1 MSMFGQ
7 FDRGLDGLSRPA
19 RWGGMGGLFGGF
31 DRRFAAPPDAYE
43 DYFKA
48 YHMSRFSSR
57 ERKDVSYGGKIIM
70 PPSALATITDLEL
83 ESPWTFVL
91 RGTGR
96 SHTHRTHAGVIEF
109 IADEGKVYLP
119 SWMMRTLELQDG
131 DPIHIQGTR
140 LPKGKFVKL
149 QPQTVDFLEISDPK
163 AVLEQALRNYPTLT
177 RGDIIE
183 INYNCLTFEILIME
197 VQPDAEGI
205 SIIETDLEVDFAPPV
220 GYVEPTPAPRQAPAT
235 MASKLHID
243 QNKHD
248 LILPARGSAG
258 STSASASANAAGVV
272 SSTTQGA
279 AAPFKGFGQTLSGKK
294 TKGKKEKPIT
304 PLDPSSQIRK
314 TDRPAI
320 VTNDTL
326 LEEKRVPA
334 ALNLPFGQLFFG
346 YDVQKLDVPVSQTQK
361 KDSEKSEPTAS
372 SHAFQGT
379 GQTLWGRPAPDVIEI
394 DSD

>member
-1 MSMFGQ
+1 MSLFGQ
-7 FDRGLDGLSRPA
+7 VDGLAGLGRPA
-19 RWGGMGGLFGGF
+19 RWGGLSEMFGGF
-31 DRRFAAPPDAYE
+31 DRRFPAPPESYE
-43 DYFKA
+43 NYFKA
-48 YHMSRFSSR
+48 YHMSRFGGR
-57 ERKDVSYGGKIIM
+57 ERKDVSYGGKVIM

-91 RGTGR
+91 RGVGHARTQ
-96 SHTHRTHAGVIEF
+96 RTHAGVVEF
-109 IADEGKVYLP
+109 IADEGRVYLP

-183 INYNCLTFEILIME
+183 ISYNCLTFEILIME

-205 SIIETDLEVDFAPPV
+205 SIIETDLEVDFAPPK
-220 GYVEPTPAPRQAPAT
+220 GYVEPAPQPRAAPST

-243 QNKHD
+243 QAKYDVVRPH
-248 LILPARGSAG
+248 GSAQPNP
-258 STSASASANAAGVV
+258 SDASS
-272 SSTTQGA
+272 
-279 AAPFKGFGQTLSGKK
+279 APFRGLGQTLSGKK
-294 TKGKKEKPIT
+294 TKGKKDKPIT
-304 PLDPSSQIRK
+304 PRDPQSLVRS

-326 LEEKRVPA
+326 REDKHVPA
-334 ALNLPFGQLFFG
+334 ALHLPFGQLFFG
-346 YDVQKLDVPVSQTQK
+346 YDVERLPVPVSQ
-361 KDSEKSEPTAS
+361 DSAPQEAPAQDT
-372 SHAFQGT
+372 AFQGQ
-379 GQTLWGRPAPDVIEI
+379 GHTLWSRPSPEVIDI